1 LNCNLHLGSKINK
14 SLEYNFMNVFMYC
27 YGLNVSPPTPQNTYV
42 KITPKVMVLGGGAF
56 GKCLGHEGRYLI
68 YKWCPRICLPVQET
82 QETWVQSLGQK
93 DPLVEEMTTQYSC
106 LGNSMD
112 RVAWWAIVHGI
123 TKNWAPLSNWARPHT
138 HTHTHTH
145 MRSRTVP
152 LSPSSFWGY
161 TKKSVIQKRVLAMF
175 VLWSQTS
182 SLQNCEK

>member
-1 LNCNLHLGSKINK
+1 
-14 SLEYNFMNVFMYC
+14 MNVFMYC

-145 MRSRTVP
+145 EV
-152 LSPSSFWGY
+152 
-161 TKKSVIQKRVLAMF
+161 QN
-175 VLWSQTS
+175 S
-182 SLQNCEK
+182 SLVTFFLLRIHQEVCNPEEGTRHVCTLIADIQPPELWEINPH